1 MIVQDHVLYS
11 RVLTPAG
18 RIVREPTVLGAV
30 LISIALAAGIGTLL
44 FLFAFL

>member
-18 RIVREPTVLGAV
+18 RIVNEPTFLGIALGA
-30 LISIALAAGIGTLL
+30 IAVCAIAGGVL